1 MKENKYPLWIES
13 EEKKKEFILENLNL
27 LEECQIDNI
36 YLDVQDKFN
45 KNIYDETLQRPSMI

>member
-1 MKENKYPLWIES
+1 MNENKYPLWRES
-13 EEKKKEFILENLNL
+13 EQKKKEFILENIDL

-45 KNIYDETLQRPSMI
+45 ENI

>member
-13 EEKKKEFILENLNL
+13 EEKKKEFILENFNL

-45 KNIYDETLQRPSMI
+45 KNIYDETL

>member
-13 EEKKKEFILENLNL
+13 EEKKKEFILENFNL